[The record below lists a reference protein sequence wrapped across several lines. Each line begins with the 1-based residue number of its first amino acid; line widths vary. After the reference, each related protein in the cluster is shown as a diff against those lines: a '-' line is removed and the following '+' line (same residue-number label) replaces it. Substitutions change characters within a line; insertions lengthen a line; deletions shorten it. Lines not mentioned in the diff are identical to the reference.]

1 MLSRFVATTQIQ
13 NPYLFITNE
22 IKKHNK
28 VLPATAI
35 NEISNLITNY
45 KNLSD
50 HNFISSLVEISNF
63 PEFRPVFINLNSKL
77 NNQIPLL
84 QMKEIIKISQSLS
97 KLKLL
102 QGESSEIISRA
113 ITSRVNELDL
123 NDVGITL
130 YAFSSSPEKSPLMI
144 KKLSEHSL
152 KLIQTAD
159 KPSLIK
165 IFKSFS
171 YYPES
176 GFCQKALTNVETIK
190 QSLTLLEILDFV
202 EKLWKCDE
210 QAGELEHEL
219 FANLKSL
226 DNETYAHLINRVA
239 RYKFVKNMYRDKLS
253 KNLSKRVPKEFS
265 SLAILHTVNG
275 LHELGHGKLACEFF
289 EKYLEKNIDKIETQ
303 HLYLLM
309 YVFGIKEMGSRA
321 LWRKLADLIKE
332 NLESM
337 THIEKIWSVYGLFKA
352 ARLKDE
358 LYRKFVSLFD
368 NTLWCAKSLEK
379 VFEIAD
385 GLNDSKTVKN
395 LIPFFI
401 DHYKEFY
408 PNKGLICID
417 VIETAELMTPKLYDI
432 LQYYKSKQPT
442 APSRHK

>member
-152 KLIQTAD
+152 KLLQTAD

-165 IFKSFS
+165 IFKSF
-171 YYPES
+171 
-176 GFCQKALTNVETIK
+176 
-190 QSLTLLEILDFV
+190 
-202 EKLWKCDE
+202 KL
-210 QAGELEHEL
+210 
-219 FANLKSL
+219 SL
-226 DNETYAHLINRVA
+226 D
-239 RYKFVKNMYRDKLS
+239 
-253 KNLSKRVPKEFS
+253 
-265 SLAILHTVNG
+265 
-275 LHELGHGKLACEFF
+275 
-289 EKYLEKNIDKIETQ
+289 Q
-303 HLYLLM
+303 
-309 YVFGIKEMGSRA
+309 
-321 LWRKLADLIKE
+321 
-332 NLESM
+332 
-337 THIEKIWSVYGLFKA
+337 
-352 ARLKDE
+352 
-358 LYRKFVSLFD
+358 
-368 NTLWCAKSLEK
+368 
-379 VFEIAD
+379 
-385 GLNDSKTVKN
+385 
-395 LIPFFI
+395 
-401 DHYKEFY
+401 
-408 PNKGLICID
+408 
-417 VIETAELMTPKLYDI
+417 
-432 LQYYKSKQPT
+432 
-442 APSRHK
+442 